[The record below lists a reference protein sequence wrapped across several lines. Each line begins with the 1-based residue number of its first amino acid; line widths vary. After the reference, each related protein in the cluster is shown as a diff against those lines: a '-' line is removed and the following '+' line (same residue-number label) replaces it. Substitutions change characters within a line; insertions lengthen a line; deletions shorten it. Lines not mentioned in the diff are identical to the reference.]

1 MGGKSSLDAAIT
13 LMHVF
18 VPKNSMFLKSG
29 VYRRFLMQTRA
40 EKPLEDTRIGG
51 ILRL

>member
-1 MGGKSSLDAAIT
+1 MS
-13 LMHVF
+13 MF
-18 VPKNSMFLKSG
+18 VPKIATLLNSSI
-29 VYRRFLMQTRA
+29 YRTFFMQTRA

>member
-1 MGGKSSLDAAIT
+1 MSE
-13 LMHVF
+13 F
-18 VPKNSMFLKSG
+18 VSKNTTRLNSG
-29 VYRRFLMQTRA
+29 VYPPFLMQTRA